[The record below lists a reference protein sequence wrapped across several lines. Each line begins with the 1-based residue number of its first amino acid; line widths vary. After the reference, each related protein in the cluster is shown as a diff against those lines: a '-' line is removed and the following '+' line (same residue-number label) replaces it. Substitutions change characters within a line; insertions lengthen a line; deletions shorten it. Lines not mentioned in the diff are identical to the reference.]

1 MRLFTATLA
10 TETNTFSPLPT
21 SLQNYKESVF
31 FRPGEHP
38 TDAPRMEAA
47 FEVPPEVS
55 HEPVVLTEVVGIQL
69 FLMNILSPLT
79 RGERLSPEQYQ
90 NIIKGVQA
98 HKGRTT
104 QELLAKRLNTEKE

>member
-1 MRLFTATLA
+1 
-10 TETNTFSPLPT
+10 
-21 SLQNYKESVF
+21 
-31 FRPGEHP
+31 
-38 TDAPRMEAA
+38 
-47 FEVPPEVS
+47 
-55 HEPVVLTEVVGIQL
+55 
-69 FLMNILSPLT
+69 MNVLSPLT